1 MQLTDRVRWV
11 GKIDWELR
19 TFHGQE
25 YSTHKGSSYNAYLVR
40 DPGGRTALI
49 ETVWGPYAR
58 EFVDNLARVVDLS
71 SIDYVVAN
79 HGEPDHSGALP
90 ELMRHIP
97 RTPVYCSA
105 NGIKSLKGQYHAD
118 WDFRVMRTGD
128 TLSLGSCEL
137 VFVEM
142 PMLHWPDSMMC
153 YLSGENVL
161 FSNDAFGQH
170 YASELMFADLV
181 DECELWAEA
190 IKYYANI
197 LTPFSPLVTKKIDEV
212 LALGLAVDMICPSH
226 GVIWRKDPLQI
237 VQRYRQWAA
246 NYAEH
251 QLTVVYDT
259 MWNST
264 RRMAEA
270 IAAGAVQADPT
281 LTVKLFNSGLVDKN
295 DIITQIFRSKVL
307 AVGSP
312 TVNRGVLTSVAGL
325 LEEVEGLKFRGKKA
339 AAFGSYGWSGESPK
353 VLAERLAKCGFS
365 QVGDPARE
373 AWNPDDEGLERCR
386 ALGRQLAEA
395 AGE

>member
-1 MQLTDRVRWV
+1 MQLTNRVRWV

-49 ETVWGPYAR
+49 ETVWGPYGR

-105 NGIKSLKGQYHAD
+105 NGVKSLKGQYHAD

-153 YLSGENVL
+153 YLTGENVL

-170 YASELMFADLV
+170 YASELMF
-181 DECELWAEA
+181 E
-190 IKYYANI
+190 I
-197 LTPFSPLVTKKIDEV
+197 
-212 LALGLAVDMICPSH
+212 G
-226 GVIWRKDPLQI
+226 
-237 VQRYRQWAA
+237 
-246 NYAEH
+246 
-251 QLTVVYDT
+251 
-259 MWNST
+259 
-264 RRMAEA
+264 
-270 IAAGAVQADPT
+270 
-281 LTVKLFNSGLVDKN
+281 
-295 DIITQIFRSKVL
+295 
-307 AVGSP
+307 
-312 TVNRGVLTSVAGL
+312 
-325 LEEVEGLKFRGKKA
+325 
-339 AAFGSYGWSGESPK
+339 
-353 VLAERLAKCGFS
+353 
-365 QVGDPARE
+365 
-373 AWNPDDEGLERCR
+373 R
-386 ALGRQLAEA
+386 AHV
-395 AGE
+395 